1 MHSSIQLV
9 ALDMDGTLL
18 NSSKQ
23 LPADFIDW
31 VRNHP
36 SIQTVISSGRQ
47 YYNLVSLFEP
57 VKDQLIYISD
67 NGGYVF
73 EQDQMIYSNAMTNED
88 IRECLSL
95 LSGVDGLSLILCGAK
110 SAYMYHASSYI
121 EENAHMYYGRLQFVT
136 DLDAV
141 IGTDC
146 IAKIA
151 IFVDDHNA
159 ENVYHNFPFLNE
171 RITPILSGDSWIDIS
186 NRSVSKGAAVTALLQ
201 RLCIPSE
208 HAMAFGDYL
217 NDYTLLQSCG
227 ESYAM
232 ANAHPDLKAI
242 AKHVT
247 ASNDEDGVMKI
258 LRTL

>member
-1 MHSSIQLV
+1 MHSNIQLV

-18 NSSKQ
+18 DSNKQ
-23 LPADFIDW
+23 LPSDFIEW
-31 VRNHP
+31 VHSHP

-47 YYNLVSLFEP
+47 YYNLTSLFES
-57 VKDQLIYISD
+57 VSDQLIYVSD

-73 EQDQMIYSNAMTNED
+73 ERGQLIYSNAMTDKD

-95 LSGVDGLSLILCGAK
+95 LSDQNGLSLILCGAR
-110 SAYMYHASSYI
+110 SAYMYHAPSYI
-121 EENAHMYYGRLQFVT
+121 EENAHMYYGHLQFVT

-151 IFVDDHNA
+151 IFVDDYKA
-159 ENVYHNFPFLNE
+159 EEVYRNFPVLNE
-171 RITPILSGDSWIDIS
+171 RIAAVLSGDSWIDIS
-186 NRSVSKGAAVTALLQ
+186 NVSVSKGAAVTALLEK
-201 RLCIPSE
+201 LSIPSKE
-208 HAMAFGDYL
+208 AMAFGDYL

-232 ANAHPDLKAI
+232 ANAHPDLKAV
-242 AKHVT
+242 AKYVT

>member
-1 MHSSIQLV
+1 MHSNIRLV

-18 NSSKQ
+18 DSNKQ
-23 LPADFIDW
+23 LPSDFIEW
-31 VRNHP
+31 VRTHP

-47 YYNLVSLFEP
+47 YYNLTSLFEP
-57 VKDQLIYISD
+57 IKDQLIYVSD

-73 EQDQMIYSNAMTNED
+73 EQGQMIYSNAMTDED

-95 LSGVDGLSLILCGAK
+95 LSGMEGLSFILCGAR

-121 EENAHMYYGRLQFVT
+121 EENAHMYYGRLAFVT

-151 IFVDDHNA
+151 IFVDDCKAEEVYRNLPDLNA
-159 ENVYHNFPFLNE
+159 RLAAV
-171 RITPILSGDSWIDIS
+171 LSGDSWIDIS
-186 NRSVSKGAAVTALLQ
+186 NISVSKGAAVSALLKQ
-201 RLCIPSE
+201 LSIPSE
-208 HAMAFGDYL
+208 EAMAFGDYL

-242 AKHVT
+242 AKHST

-258 LRTL
+258 LRSL

>member
-136 DLDAV
+136 NLDAV

-151 IFVDDHNA
+151 
-159 ENVYHNFPFLNE
+159 NFPFLNE

>member
-1 MHSSIQLV
+1 MNPQIRLV
-9 ALDMDGTLL
+9 PLDMDGTLL
-18 NSSKQ
+18 DSNKQ
-23 LPADFIDW
+23 LPPDFIDW
-31 VRNHP
+31 VRTHP

-47 YYNLVSLFEP
+47 YYNLTTLFEP
-57 VKDQLIYISD
+57 VKDQLIYVSD

-73 EQDQMIYSNAMTNED
+73 EQGQMIYSNAMTDAD
-88 IRECLSL
+88 IRECLSI
-95 LSGVDGLSLILCGAK
+95 LSGMDGLSLILCGAK

-151 IFVDDHNA
+151 IFVDDYKA
-159 ENVYHNFPFLNE
+159 EEVYRNLPDLNE
-171 RITPILSGDSWIDIS
+171 RIAAVLSGDSWIDIS
-186 NRSVSKGAAVTALLQ
+186 NRSVSKGAAVTALLEK
-201 RLCIPSE
+201 LSIPVE
-208 HAMAFGDYL
+208 EAMAFGDYL

-232 ANAHPDLKAI
+232 ANAHPDLKAV

-247 ASNDEDGVMKI
+247 TSNDEDGVMKI